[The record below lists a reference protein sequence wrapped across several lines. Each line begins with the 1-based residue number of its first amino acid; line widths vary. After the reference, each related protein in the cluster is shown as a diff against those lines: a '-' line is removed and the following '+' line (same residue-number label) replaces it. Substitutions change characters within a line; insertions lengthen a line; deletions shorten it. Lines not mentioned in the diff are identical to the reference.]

1 MNISES
7 IKKKINKS
15 ILVKYKFTDLFEN
28 IVEKVAPK
36 KSGLEN
42 YIGLKHLDTKSLKI
56 RRFGKTSEVEG
67 DKQKIYKGDFIFAK
81 RNSYLKRVGI
91 ADFDAVA
98 SAHSLILRPKPE
110 NAVKDFL
117 PFFLLSELFWQ
128 RAIEISVGSL
138 SPTINWKTLAK
149 QEFLLPPK
157 KIQAEL
163 TQLLWS
169 SNEVIEKQ
177 NLILDNLKR
186 YDSSQLNFFFS
197 DLQTSNAVNLKDIIN
212 LKKGKKPPSLKD
224 HGDGLPY
231 NTLNYLRFGK
241 LEYIVPQKYISDLE
255 KINQND
261 LLMVWDG
268 NAAGEIIFGKDGILA
283 STMCKLEIK
292 NKNYLKNYIFQFIR
306 SKEFYLRRT
315 TIGSAIPHVYPLVFN
330 KIKIPKLEI
339 NEQEKIVNIFEIIKK
354 CIEDC
359 EIQILK
365 SKNLQKSLI
374 NKIFNDV

>member
-1 MNISES
+1 
-7 IKKKINKS
+7 
-15 ILVKYKFTDLFEN
+15 
-28 IVEKVAPK
+28 
-36 KSGLEN
+36 LEN
-42 YIGLKHLDTKSLKI
+42 PS
-56 RRFGKTSEVEG
+56 KT
-67 DKQKIYKGDFIFAK
+67 
-81 RNSYLKRVGI
+81 RVPI
-91 ADFDAVA
+91 
-98 SAHSLILRPKPE
+98 
-110 NAVKDFL
+110 
-117 PFFLLSELFWQ
+117 
-128 RAIEISVGSL
+128 
-138 SPTINWKTLAK
+138 TT
-149 QEFLLPPK
+149 K

-374 NKIFNDV
+374 KKIFNDV

>member
-28 IVEKVAPK
+28 IVEKVSPK

-98 SAHSLILRPKPE
+98 SAHSLILRPKSE

-374 NKIFNDV
+374 KKIFNDV

>member
-98 SAHSLILRPKPE
+98 SAHSLILRPKSE

-374 NKIFNDV
+374 KKIFNDV

>member
-98 SAHSLILRPKPE
+98 SAHSLILRPKSE